1 MSFTGIY
8 ELESQENHVE
18 FLEAIDLLK
27 AKRTGNVI
35 TKIEQDGNN
44 FKWIESTA
52 NHTWPNTFT
61 VGQECEM
68 TTMGGD
74 KFKTLIIMENG
85 QLKIQFP
92 HSHLTAEMVDDKLV
106 QIVVTS
112 GENAVTWKRVF
123 RRLGDCMSQH
133 VLEKEA

>member
-8 ELESQENHVE
+8 ELESQENYVE

-27 AKRTGNVI
+27 AKTDGKVI
-35 TKIEQDGNN
+35 TEIQQDGNN
-44 FKWIESTA
+44 FTWTQKST

-68 TTMGGD
+68 TTMTGV
-74 KFKTLIIMENG
+74 KFKAPVIMENG

-92 HSHLTAEMVDDKLV
+92 MYHLTAEMVDDKLV
-106 QIVVTS
+106 LICATP
-112 GENAVTWKRVF
+112 GENAVTLKRVF
-123 RRLGDCMSQH
+123 RRL
-133 VLEKEA
+133 